1 MKIKAGFMLRSVAG
15 QNVVV
20 PVGSAAIDFNGMIN
34 LNESGAFLWKTLEG
48 GATEAELVSALLTE
62 YDAPEDIA
70 LRDVKAFI
78 NKMKEANLID
88 E

>member
-48 GATEAELVSALLTE
+48 GATEAELVSALLAQ

-70 LRDVKAFI
+70 RADVSAFI
-78 NKMKEANLID
+78 KKMKEANLID

>member
-20 PVGSAAIDFNGMIN
+20 PVGTAAIDFNGMIN

-48 GATEAELVSALLTE
+48 GATEAELVSALLAE

-70 LRDVKAFI
+70 RADVAAFI
-78 NKMKEANLID
+78 KKMKEANLID